1 MKKWIYLSLVLP
13 SIIAPFYQANADTIG
28 RYAEIIKSIPEATL
42 KADPKSQA
50 WAHSARTILAVAEES
65 ITETIVSMHTLTTQ
79 KNMPLFCLPQGQNI
93 TSDLIHKVLE
103 QSATNLS
110 KNEAQKNLSEVVI
123 EKLTTNYPCRGNQFQ
138 SAQNELFAPKNYQMQ
153 SVTR

>member
-1 MKKWIYLSLVLP
+1 MKKWIYLSLTLP
-13 SIIAPFYQANADTIG
+13 SIVAPFYQANADTIG

-65 ITETIVSMHTLTTQ
+65 ITETIISMHTLTTQ

-93 TSDLIHKVLE
+93 TNDLIHKVLE

-123 EKLTTNYPCRGNQFQ
+123 EKLTTNYPCRDNQFQ